1 MEKALFNLWLEW
13 FVGFCDAD
21 ANFQVFPKKRSY
33 LTKEGILNEYYNI
46 GYGFHI
52 SLSIKDLELLKK
64 IKYTLGRGTIYEYL
78 EKNEAR
84 LAITK
89 LKDLNWLIENVFEK
103 FSLIKKHQRDRY
115 FIFKNGILTKKKIE
129 LKL

>member
-1 MEKALFNLWLEW
+1 MDMENKTLNIKWIEW

-21 ANFQVFPKKRSY
+21 ANFQVFPKIRK
-33 LTKEGILNEYYNI
+33 GLNNSIYYNI

-103 FSLIKKHQRDRY
+103 CSLITKHQRDRY